1 MAEEVIIFGPEWKRV
16 VAELLKA
23 EVELPDQIKKDIKE
37 VAERKAEEA
46 RNKIR
51 SFPTH
56 GSKHTGLRE
65 EVAQGVSVSS
75 DGGGVKITADIADPE
90 KRNIPMAFDRPQ
102 GWKHPLFG
110 NRHHWYRNEGGSWF
124 KETFAHA
131 EDDFERRLT
140 DTLEKQ
146 ARNIA

>member
-1 MAEEVIIFGPEWKRV
+1 MAKDVIIFGPEWKKA

-23 EVELPDQIKKDIKE
+23 EGELPDQIKKDIKA

-56 GSKHTGLRE
+56 GSKHSGLRE
-65 EVAQGVSVSS
+65 QVAQGVEVSS
-75 DGGGVKITADIADPE
+75 SGGGVKITAGIADPE
-90 KRNIPMAFDRPQ
+90 KRNIPMAFDRPE

-110 NRHHWYRNEGGSWF
+110 NRHRWYRNTGGSWF
-124 KETFAHA
+124 AETFEHA
-131 EDDFERRLT
+131 EDEFERRLT
-140 DTLEKQ
+140 ETLEKQ